1 MRIMDW
7 NLLKNEKSLKMQRDV
22 EMAHKQGRIKV
33 MVSIQSLSL
42 HLYSFVKRYR
52 DGWGFVYSL
61 SLLSFLVCA
70 LFGTPFLHLMIFL
83 SCFCTFLLIFSLT
96 LWSKQYFNQVQPQP
110 WNSTASWV
118 IVQPNMQ
125 PHTGSLHPRSLV
137 AYNAGLIHLAFM
149 PQTSIFE
156 RLEYI
161 FLYN

>member
-1 MRIMDW
+1 MQSAAMRIMDW

-33 MVSIQSLSL
+33 MIIIQSPVPTSFN
-42 HLYSFVKRYR
+42 YSFVKRYR
-52 DGWGFVYSL
+52 DWWGFVYSL
-61 SLLSFLVCA
+61 SLLSSLVCV

-118 IVQPNMQ
+118 IVQPSMQ
-125 PHTGSLHPRSLV
+125 PHTGSLDPDLLLLTMQV
-137 AYNAGLIHLAFM
+137 
-149 PQTSIFE
+149 
-156 RLEYI
+156 
-161 FLYN
+161 